1 MAQLTDDCFAFG
13 GDLMP
18 LNEALDRLSRHVGCV
33 VGTQDVSLA
42 DALGRVLAEDVA
54 GRRDV
59 PPTDNAAV
67 DGYAV
72 RFADLDPAGPTRL
85 VVVGVAAA
93 GRPYADRPAARQAVR
108 IFTGAAMPAGL
119 DTVLMQEDCATDGD
133 MVSIPAGI
141 GAGANRRFAGEDIAV
156 GSPVLAA
163 GQRLRPQDVGVLAS
177 QGLERIAVYRPLA
190 VALLSTGDELAEPGA
205 PVAEAGL
212 YDANRYLLAGLL
224 RRLGCAVTDL
234 GIAADDRG
242 LVRDVLQRAAAGH
255 DLVVTSGGMSTG
267 DHDHIP
273 AVLAETGR
281 LDFWRLSIKPGR
293 PVGLGI
299 LDHGGGRTPVL
310 GLPGNP
316 VAAMLT
322 FLFLGRVLVERLS
335 GARVTV
341 PRRQPVRLDF
351 AARKKANRRE
361 FIRARILRS
370 DPDGIPVAGRYPR
383 DGAGVLMS
391 MVESDGLVEL
401 AEGISRLD
409 AGALAPFIPFSE
421 VMP

>member
-1 MAQLTDDCFAFG
+1 MAQLSDDCFAFG

-18 LNEALDRLSRHVGCV
+18 LEDALAQLCTRVCCV
-33 VGTQDVSLA
+33 VGTETVPLGDG
-42 DALGRVLAEDVA
+42 LGRVLAEDLA
-54 GRRDV
+54 GVRNV

-72 RFADLDPAGPTRL
+72 RFADLAPGEPTTL
-85 VVVGVAAA
+85 ALAGVAAA
-93 GRPYADRPAARQAVR
+93 GRPLAGVPEPGEAVR
-108 IFTGAAMPAGL
+108 IFTGAAMPHGL
-119 DTVLMQEDCATDGD
+119 DTVLMQEDCSEADGR
-133 MVSIPAGI
+133 VVIPPGI
-141 GAGANRRFAGEDIAV
+141 SAGANRRFAGEDVAV
-156 GSPVLAA
+156 GAPVLPA
-163 GQRLRPQDVGVLAS
+163 GQRLRPQDLGVIAS
-177 QGLERIAVYRPLA
+177 QGRAEIAVRRRLA
-190 VALLSTGDELAEPGA
+190 VALLSTGDELAEPGR
-205 PVAEAGL
+205 PVAAAGL

-234 GIAADDRG
+234 GIVPDDRA
-242 LVRDVLQRAAAGH
+242 LVRRTLQEAAAGH
-255 DLVVTSGGMSTG
+255 DLVVSSGGMSTG
-267 DHDHIP
+267 VHDHVP
-273 AVLAETGR
+273 AVLRDSGR

-299 LDHGGGRTPVL
+299 LGSGGAATPVL

-322 FLFLGRVLVERLS
+322 FLFLGRTLVERLG

-351 AARKKANRRE
+351 PARKKPNRRE
-361 FIRARILRS
+361 FIRASILRT
-370 DPDGIPVAGRYPR
+370 DADGLPVAGRYPR

-401 AEGISRLD
+401 VEGVSRLD
-409 AGALAPFIPFSE
+409 AGAVAPFIAFSE
-421 VMP
+421 VLP